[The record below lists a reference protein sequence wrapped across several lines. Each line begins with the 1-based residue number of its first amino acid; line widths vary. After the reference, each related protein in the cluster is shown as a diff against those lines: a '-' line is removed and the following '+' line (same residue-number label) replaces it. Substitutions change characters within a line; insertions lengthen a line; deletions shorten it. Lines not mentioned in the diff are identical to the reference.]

1 MYKNFV
7 LNCKNLKGFSKA
19 ISLIKPLLNIF
30 LFIFVL
36 TGSQSDLKS
45 QFTEDKKE
53 GVYFFFDA
61 VCFKGM
67 NDSLARIDI
76 YVLVPYQTL
85 HFLKSENQ
93 YGASYSVTIT
103 AIDTNGNRIKTEI
116 VKRNISEEDYAVS
129 QGSSGKFDYSQTI
142 FYLKNGNYS
151 FEVFLRDEISKA
163 ESKRIRSLSVLDF
176 DKYPLSISSILL
188 VSSIE
193 EKENGGYLI
202 TPHISDNIAE
212 LNSTFF
218 GFFEIYNRSDNNQID
233 LIYQILDSQNKEI
246 YRSKRFPVDLN
257 SDRIQKYLPLEFPRT
272 VGQGTYKLVLL
283 CIKKDTALNFSQMD
297 ILAASERT
305 LQYFKTVGG
314 MVLQDLS
321 KAIKQIRY
329 IGNQDDID
337 YIEAGTT
344 NEERQKRFEEF
355 WKKHDPSPTTE
366 RNEAYEQYYAR
377 IEIANK
383 RFKSYTEGWR
393 TDMGMVFVILG
404 EPINIEK
411 SSPYGDQRTIE
422 RWTYGNNQQYIFL
435 DNTGFGDYR
444 LYSPI
449 TVHEKYQ
456 YQN

>member
-1 MYKNFV
+1 MYKIFV
-7 LNCKNLKGFSKA
+7 PNQKKLKGFSKK
-19 ISLIKPLLNIF
+19 ISLIKLLLNFFIF
-30 LFIFVL
+30 LFVL
-36 TGSQSDLKS
+36 TVSQSDLKS

-67 NDSLARIDI
+67 DDSLARVDI
-76 YVLVPYQTL
+76 YILVPYQTL

-116 VKRNISEEDYAVS
+116 IKRNISEEDYSVS

-163 ESKRIRSLSVLDF
+163 ESKRTRSLSVLDF
-176 DKYPLSISSILL
+176 DKYPLSLSSILL

-193 EKENGGYLI
+193 EKSNGKFLI

-218 GFFEIYNRSDNNQID
+218 GFFEIYNRSNNSQID
-233 LIYQILDSQNKEI
+233 LIYQILDSKNKEI
-246 YRSKRFPVDLN
+246 YRSKRFTVELN

-272 VGQGTYKLVLL
+272 VEQGTYKLVLL
-283 CIKKDTALNFSQMD
+283 CIKKDTTLNFPQMD

-305 LQYFKTVGG
+305 LQYFRTVGG
-314 MVLQDLS
+314 IVLNDLS

-329 IGNQDDID
+329 IGNQEDIE

-377 IEIANK
+377 IEVANK

-393 TDMGMVFVILG
+393 TDMGMVYIILG

-411 SSPYGDQRTIE
+411 SSPYGDQRVVE

-435 DNTGFGDYR
+435 DNTGFGDFR